1 GRGDPSA
8 MSATRP
14 PAGREDRA
22 ALTAPHGVVAL
33 PGGELL
39 MGSASARY
47 RDDGEAPVRRVR
59 VGPFRI
65 DRYAVTNERFAR
77 FVAETGYVTDA
88 ERYGWSFVFV
98 GLLPEDHP
106 PTRAVAAAPW
116 WRAVPGA
123 AWHAPEGPGSH
134 VRDRLDHPVVH
145 VSWRDA
151 QAFAARAGGRRPT
164 RAGGGGAARGG
175 AVQRPFPWGDELT
188 PGGRHMCNVWQ
199 GEFPVRNT
207 GEDGY
212 LATAPVDAYEP
223 NGFGLHCVVGN
234 VWELT
239 ADAWSLPGRDAAPT
253 EGAPPQATRPACC
266 APASGPVERVIK
278 GGSYLC
284 HASYCERYRVSA
296 RTRTTEDSTTG
307 HMGFR
312 LAY

>member
-1 GRGDPSA
+1 MTGAGSA
-8 MSATRP
+8 
-14 PAGREDRA
+14 
-22 ALTAPHGVVAL
+22 VAL
-33 PGGELL
+33 PGGEFL
-39 MGSASARY
+39 MGSAHARY
-47 RDDGEAPVRRVR
+47 PEDGEWPVRRVR
-59 VGPFRI
+59 VGPFSI
-65 DRYAVTNERFAR
+65 DRHAVTNARFAR
-77 FVAETGYVTDA
+77 FVRDTGHVTDA
-88 ERYGWSFVFV
+88 ERLGWSFVFA
-98 GLLPEDHP
+98 GRLAPDHP

-123 AWHAPEGPGSH
+123 RWDAPEGPGS
-134 VRDRLDHPVVH
+134 DLEGRLDHPVVH

-151 QAFAARAGGRRPT
+151 AAFAAWAGGRLPT
-164 RAGGGGAARGG
+164 EAEWEYAARGG
-175 AVQRPFPWGDELT
+175 LEGQPFPWGDELT
-188 PGGRHMCNVWQ
+188 PGGKHMCNVWQ
-199 GEFPVRNT
+199 GAFPYVDT

-212 LATAPVDAYEP
+212 RGTAPVDAYEP
-223 NGFGLHCVVGN
+223 NGYGLHCVVGN

-296 RTRTTEDSTTG
+296 RTRTTEDSATG